1 MERGVKRDIIVSGE
15 DRVRRPPAGTQMTL
29 ASTHSPRIP
38 TPIVIAAALA
48 GAILG
53 LFEIANTSI
62 GWHLASGDW
71 VLSNQAFLYADPF
84 SFTSGGALWI
94 NHEWLF
100 QVGASIAYSLAG
112 PIALVLLRALTIAAL
127 ATLLLVV
134 GVRSGLSPAAAVV
147 LSLLC
152 VAGARGRFFVRPELV
167 TLVIVPTAVWLY
179 LRRERS
185 SSPVWLAALAG
196 LMIVGANA
204 HGGALVVPLL
214 FAGILAAEGLQ
225 MALTRHWS
233 RETIISGIAG
243 FATAVLALLVNPYG
257 WHLFTVPLRLA
268 HLVDQDH
275 IPNPEWISPS
285 PVQAPVLYAAIAI
298 SVVVLALRERRLAY
312 WALLLMATALALRHI
327 RNLGLFF
334 VLLPL
339 AVAPALATWRAL
351 STGREESKKSHRRAN
366 LLAVTAVSLLAVSLA
381 IAPWPQFGIGF
392 ADTYYP
398 NSACSFLDAQGLP
411 TAQLYND
418 VRFGGYLIH
427 RYGPERQVFQ
437 DDRNEIHEPLL
448 RRIWEIF
455 RASDVAA
462 WSELLGSYSADTAL
476 VRYHPQIHVTDP
488 AGNDLGNR
496 GFSTL
501 WFPAAEWALV
511 YWDDVAMVF
520 VRRDSAPPGVV
531 ERHEY
536 HVIRPDD
543 IAHLEDRLADD
554 PALRRDAAEE
564 LARAVRSIPTSSRA
578 REIAELIR
586 R

>member
-1 MERGVKRDIIVSGE
+1 
-15 DRVRRPPAGTQMTL
+15 MTL
-29 ASTHSPRIP
+29 GSTHSPRIP

-71 VLSNQAFLYADPF
+71 ILSNQAFLYADPF

-94 NHEWLF
+94 DHEWLF
-100 QVGASIAYSLAG
+100 QIGASIAYSVAG
-112 PIALVLLRALTIAAL
+112 PIALVLLRALTIATL

-152 VAGARGRFFVRPELV
+152 VAGARGRFFARPELV
-167 TLVIVPTAVWLY
+167 TLLIVPTAVWLY
-179 LRRERS
+179 LRREKS

-225 MALTRHWS
+225 MALTRRWN
-233 RETIISGIAG
+233 RGTIISGIAG
-243 FATAVLALLVNPYG
+243 LATAVLALLVNPYG
-257 WHLFTVPLRLA
+257 WHLFSVPFRLA
-268 HLVDQDH
+268 HLVDLDH

-285 PVQAPVLYAAIAI
+285 PAQAPVLYAAITI

-351 STGREESKKSHRRAN
+351 STGREESQKSPRRAN

-398 NSACSFLDAQGLP
+398 SSACSFLDAQGLP

-427 RYGPERQVFQ
+427 RYGPKRQVFQ

-455 RASDVAA
+455 QASDVAA
-462 WSELLGSYSADTAL
+462 WSELLGSYCADTAL

-488 AGNDLGNR
+488 TGIDLGNR

-536 HVIRPDD
+536 HVFRPDD
-543 IAHLEDRLADD
+543 LAHLEDLLADD

-564 LARAVRSIPTSSRA
+564 LARAVRNIPTSSRA
-578 REIAELIR
+578 REIAKLIR